1 MTKQPINVVS
11 FPAAAPAKTEASHVR
26 IWSKPVVALGYTAL
40 PSVMIQAQRR
50 LGGLQALLR
59 GAAGLGAKLGYQAQ
73 RRLGITPLQ
82 FNILV
87 QLLDYWREPSRAPFP
102 SKVELAERI
111 GVKPKTIQTNIRALE
126 KAQLVT
132 REMRKTAAGDWN
144 SNIYHL
150 DGLVE
155 RIKTL
160 VPEFEAAREERNKAK
175 AAQKRAQTPKGQRK
189 QP

>member
-1 MTKQPINVVS
+1 MMMTKQPTNVVS
-11 FPAAAPAKTEASHVR
+11 FPAAAPAKAEASHVQ

-50 LGGLQALLR
+50 LG
-59 GAAGLGAKLGYQAQ
+59 
-73 RRLGITPLQ
+73 ITPLQ
-82 FNILV
+82 FNILA

-102 SKVELAERI
+102 SKAEIAERI

-144 SNIYHL
+144 SNVYHL
-150 DGLVE
+150 DGLVA

-160 VPEFEAAREERNKAK
+160 VPEFETAREERNKAK
-175 AAQKRAQTPKGQRK
+175 AAHKRAQTPKGQRQ